1 MADRAFDIDGEGM
14 GGTMLKTWTDT
25 HYKLEDEDW
34 LYVAK
39 DDRGGAS
46 LVCPGYA
53 RDGQGFSIHFT
64 PTHLEILE
72 HLVAALRSS
81 REVANGEVANNFS
94 DRARPKEESPKP
106 VEIYV
111 WEKAGENGQQN
122 PNRDKDYK
130 YPEPTPK
137 TNRHLVR

>member
-1 MADRAFDIDGEGM
+1 
-14 GGTMLKTWTDT
+14 MLKTWTDT
-25 HYKLEDEDW
+25 HYKVEDEDW

-72 HLVAALRSS
+72 HLLSALRSS
-81 REVANGEVANNFS
+81 REVASQEVAKNVS
-94 DRARPKEESPKP
+94 VQAGSKKETSKP

-111 WEKAGENGQQN
+111 WQKPGENGEQN
-122 PNRDKDYK
+122 PARGNDYK
-130 YPEPTPK
+130 YPEPSK

>member
-1 MADRAFDIDGEGM
+1 
-14 GGTMLKTWTDT
+14 MLKTWTDT
-25 HYKLEDEDW
+25 HYKVEDEDW

-72 HLVAALRSS
+72 HLVAALRSNRDVASREVAS
-81 REVANGEVANNFS
+81 REVANVSAQ
-94 DRARPKEESPKP
+94 ARQKEESPKP

-111 WEKAGENGQQN
+111 WEKAGENSQQN
-122 PNRDKDYK
+122 PNRDKGYK
-130 YPEPTPK
+130 YPEPSPK
-137 TNRHLVR
+137 TNKHLVR